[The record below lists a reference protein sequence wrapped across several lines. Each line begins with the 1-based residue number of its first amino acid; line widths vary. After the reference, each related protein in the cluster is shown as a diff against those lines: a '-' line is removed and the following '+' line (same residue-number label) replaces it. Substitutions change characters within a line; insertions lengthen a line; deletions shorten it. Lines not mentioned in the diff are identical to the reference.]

1 MSRRLATLLGL
12 AVNCDEKSC
21 SAPPPP
27 EITIGSMKIP
37 LTAVKEVKIPLK
49 PVAGAAVM
57 FPGMPAEI
65 NIPSTILRNYDV
77 LIDFPGHQFSI
88 AQPGGLKFNGVPAKV
103 SVNLQNGLIQV
114 PSQIE
119 NKKYSLALDL
129 GSSISFLSGELFDK
143 LLTGH
148 PDWPHLT
155 GAVGPANISGSDD
168 EVNRKLMRLER
179 LQYGPLF
186 LTDVAVADFS
196 KDETAFLEQR
206 TGAPTAGL
214 LGSEALL
221 NYRIGLDYGRSTVYF
236 DIGRTFTYPDF
247 DVIGL
252 ILRPEND
259 GRFTIIGMA
268 DYDGKPS
275 VTRGQGGVQVGD
287 LLLAVDGVQVRG
299 ATLGQ
304 VWSLLGGSASK
315 ERILT
320 IERGDRQFTVVATVQ
335 HFLDDVPQRA
345 TKKK

>member
-1 MSRRLATLLGL
+1 MRLQAALPVLILYAAALAQSGPRLTSQAETKTVTVPLTLSHDRLIIDVGLSLPDGSTRHVAAWVDNGNPDLCMSRRLATLLGL

-186 LTDVAVADFS
+186 LTDVAVAD
-196 KDETAFLEQR
+196 
-206 TGAPTAGL
+206 
-214 LGSEALL
+214 
-221 NYRIGLDYGRSTVYF
+221 
-236 DIGRTFTYPDF
+236 
-247 DVIGL
+247 
-252 ILRPEND
+252 
-259 GRFTIIGMA
+259 
-268 DYDGKPS
+268 
-275 VTRGQGGVQVGD
+275 
-287 LLLAVDGVQVRG
+287 
-299 ATLGQ
+299 
-304 VWSLLGGSASK
+304 
-315 ERILT
+315 
-320 IERGDRQFTVVATVQ
+320 
-335 HFLDDVPQRA
+335 
-345 TKKK
+345 